1 MTPLQLQKWGLKYD
15 GSSKSVSV
23 EEFIFRAESL
33 GVDYVCSLDVF
44 IKGFHHLL
52 TGRAFDWTWQFRQQN
67 PLCEWTYLKFCFIKK
82 FRTFQSDFE
91 IQRRIIERRQLQS
104 ESADVYIS
112 AIIRLKN

>member
-33 GVDYVCSLDVF
+33 RVDYVCSLDVF

-67 PLCEWTYLKFCFIKK
+67 PLCENSALSRNLELSRATLRYKEESLSVDSFN
-82 FRTFQSDFE
+82 QN
-91 IQRRIIERRQLQS
+91 LQT
-104 ESADVYIS
+104 YIS
-112 AIIRLKN
+112 QRL